1 MYKFNSHVVYPSRNK
16 RRVNSIRTTRERT
29 SKSSI
34 PKYIFARDTN
44 SPQPLKDMNRLSKPN
59 QPIDINGDAK
69 VTHNVM
75 HPDRTRIL
83 IHPNPLDGY
92 AWTSKT
98 YEVYIRTGK
107 TNTCSADELLDCLT
121 DWASTHQLV
130 GVIGS
135 LIKGEFEI
143 TDYTIAANV
152 CREVSCLFSFDD
164 CLRPSLFIR
173 LKLYVRY
180 YYTNRWVY
188 LSRMIRMYDY
198 H

>member
-135 LIKGEFEI
+135 LIKGEYELRRSKSFPVKI
-143 TDYTIAANV
+143 RKIM
-152 CREVSCLFSFDD
+152 LFV
-164 CLRPSLFIR
+164 PPVTSLGSIFFRIYSI
-173 LKLYVRY
+173 LLLY
-180 YYTNRWVY
+180 
-188 LSRMIRMYDY
+188 IE
-198 H
+198 

>member
-1 MYKFNSHVVYPSRNK
+1 MYKFNSHVVYPSRIK

-44 SPQPLKDMNRLSKPN
+44 SPQPLKDMNRLSKAN

-75 HPDRTRIL
+75 HPDLTRIL
-83 IHPNPLDGY
+83 NHPNPLHGY

-98 YEVYIRTGK
+98 YEVHIRTGK
-107 TNTCSADELLDCLT
+107 TNTCSADELLDLLT

-164 CLRPSLFIR
+164 CLPPSLFIR